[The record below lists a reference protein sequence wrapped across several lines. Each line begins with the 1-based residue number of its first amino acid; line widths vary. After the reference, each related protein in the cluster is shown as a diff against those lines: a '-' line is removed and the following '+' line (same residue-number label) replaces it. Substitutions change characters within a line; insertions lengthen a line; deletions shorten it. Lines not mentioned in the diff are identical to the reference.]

1 MNEMHTT
8 NSSRLS
14 LPAIVNASRIDDLEE
29 LWTRIEETGAD
40 RIDGSP
46 VGTIDSQGLA
56 MLLKGLR
63 AAQRRGKPVTIE
75 SPGVALLAARR
86 AFHLQETILVS
97 PEDASVPQVEIGA
110 RLGEVLVQMGVLCQ
124 EDLDMAVLHA
134 QQRPDTYIGQVLL
147 DGGHIT
153 EVDLARALAA
163 QHGLPFVDANQEG
176 CLDVSLDCDVP
187 FAELRVHGILPYLR
201 LEDTVAIA
209 LKDPADVYAADV
221 VRKHTGLKVMTTVAT
236 PEAIHAGLDQVQRAA
251 ASKGAGA
258 EAGDDDFSAEERFNE
273 IVTNA
278 IIEGASDIHLEPF
291 GDHYSLRYR
300 VDGRLHEVAKIPQ
313 APGSSLTA
321 RIKVTAGADISE
333 KRLPQDGRIHFED
346 RQRDVDLRVNTL
358 PTVYGE
364 KTVMRILDRT
374 AKALSIKQLGIKGRP
389 GQWLEE
395 AIHLPHGMVLV
406 TGPTGSGKT
415 TTLYSVLDE
424 IVSPETNV
432 STVEN
437 PVERSVDGV
446 NQTQVNHK
454 AGLSFE
460 LCLRALLRQDPDVIM
475 IGEIRDKET
484 AEIAVEAA
492 LTGHLVLATL
502 HTNDAPGAASRLIQM
517 GVEPFLVAATLRCV
531 VAQRLVRKLCENC
544 KRLVHHPDEVLAK
557 YTEFGLD
564 KNADHYSS
572 SGCLSCRQTGYD
584 GRRGVFEVMKVHSN
598 LQDLIARNPSTGE
611 LRKAA
616 LELGM
621 ASLMTD
627 ALDRVNIGITTLEEA
642 LRAGGG
648 EE

>member
-1 MNEMHTT
+1 MHSASPTDF
-8 NSSRLS
+8 R
-14 LPAIVNASRIDDLEE
+14 LPAILNPSRETDIEQLWVRAEE
-29 LWTRIEETGAD
+29 AGVAT
-40 RIDGSP
+40 IDGSL
-46 VGTIDSQGLA
+46 VGSIDSKGLA
-56 MLLKGLR
+56 MLLKGMR
-63 AAQRRGKPVTIE
+63 AAQRRGAPLTICQ
-75 SPGVALLAARR
+75 PGKALLAARR
-86 AFHLQETILVS
+86 SFHLQETLLVDVDEEFQS
-97 PEDASVPQVEIGA
+97 IEVGTRI
-110 RLGEVLVQMGVLCQ
+110 GEVLVQLGALVQ

-147 DGGHIT
+147 DGGHID
-153 EVDLARALAA
+153 ERDLARALAA
-163 QHGLPFVDANQEG
+163 QHGLPFVDPVQDG
-176 CLDVSLDCDVP
+176 CLDVSMDCDVP
-187 FAELRVHGILPYLR
+187 FAELRVHGILPFLR

-221 VRKHTGLKVMTTVAT
+221 VRKHTGLNVITAVST
-236 PEAIHAGLDQVQRAA
+236 PTAIHAGLDQIQRSA
-251 ASKGAGA
+251 ASKGGA
-258 EAGDDDFSAEERFNE
+258 QDDSFDESSAEERFNE

-291 GDHYSLRYR
+291 ADFYSLRYR
-300 VDGRLHEVAKIPQ
+300 VDGRLHEVSRISHE
-313 APGSSLTA
+313 PGSSLTA

-333 KRLPQDGRIHFED
+333 KRLPQDGRIHFQD

-374 AKALSIKQLGIKGRP
+374 AKALSIKQLGIKGNP
-389 GQWLEE
+389 GKWIDE

-424 IVSPETNV
+424 IVNPETNV

-437 PVERSVDGV
+437 PVERSVEGV

-454 AGLSFE
+454 AGLTFE

-544 KRLVHHPDEVLAK
+544 KRPVDHPNEVLEAYREVGLKTDAK
-557 YTEFGLD
+557 
-564 KNADHYSS
+564 HYSS
-572 SGCLSCRQTGYD
+572 AGCLSCRETGYD
-584 GRRGVFEVMKVHSN
+584 GRRGVFEVMKVDN
-598 LQDLIARNPSTGE
+598 ALQDMIARNPSSGE
-611 LRKAA
+611 LRDSA
-616 LELGM
+616 LERGM
-621 ASLMTD
+621 ASLLTD
-627 ALDRVNIGITTLEEA
+627 ALDRVNVGITTLEEA
-642 LRAGGG
+642 LRAGGR